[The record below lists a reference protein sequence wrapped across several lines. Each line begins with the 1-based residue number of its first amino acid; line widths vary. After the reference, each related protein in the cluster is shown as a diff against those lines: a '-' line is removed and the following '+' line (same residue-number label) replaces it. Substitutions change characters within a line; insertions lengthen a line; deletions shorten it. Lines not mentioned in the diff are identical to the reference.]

1 MNNAKSENSA
11 YSGTSKA
18 NSTKKKKN
26 AVYLQNRFQI
36 KECIYKGL
44 YHNTYK
50 GRSIENNE
58 TLGYDTEEKTNL
70 VIKMVLDN
78 PIKFT
83 VKSISRTHLTRGEDP
98 ELLMSK

>member
-26 AVYLQNRFQI
+26 TVYLQSRFQI

-58 TLGYDTEEKTNL
+58 TLGFDTEEKTDL
-70 VIKMVLDN
+70 VIKMVLEN
-78 PIKFT
+78 PIKFI

-98 ELLMSK
+98 ELLMPK